1 MDTKLK
7 KHIPLTNHPV
17 WNHDGERV
25 DLREISDTKAKKL
38 IAGGFNLLAKI
49 EDKDP

>member
-7 KHIPLTNHPV
+7 KHIPSTDHPI
-17 WNHDGERV
+17 WNYNGERI
-25 DLREISDTKAKKL
+25 DLRDISDTKAKKL
-38 IAGGFNLLAKI
+38 IASGFNLLAKI